1 MKLPTKILLV
11 DDDELIVATLTR
23 ILKSEGY
30 DVRAETT
37 PDRVES
43 IVRSWSPAVVLL
55 DVRLPGRSGIEVL
68 EDIVRGEG
76 RPPVVMLTADDTAE
90 SAVKAMKLGAA
101 DYLTKPFNI
110 DEVKIVLRNIVERE
124 RLRQEVDYLRMVN
137 SQLFERTLIGDS
149 DAIRQ
154 LKAQLE
160 KMAQASVS
168 TILITGESGTGKEL
182 VARQLHLLLH
192 GQTPQHAPFIRVNCA
207 ALPDTL
213 LESELF
219 GYKKGAFTDAKADK
233 KGLFEMAQ
241 GGSILLDEI
250 GEMKLTLQSKLLRVL
265 EERTV
270 RHIGGSAEI
279 PIDATVISTTNR
291 DLAAMVQQGEFRMD
305 LFYRLNAFSLH
316 IPPLRERPDDIS
328 ALSNYYLT
336 FFSTKYA
343 KSPTPVF
350 SPEAEAL
357 IRAHRWT
364 GNVRELKNV
373 IERLVVLGT
382 GDRILPEHLPKE
394 IVEGQAP
401 PARSDGQQYAFPD
414 GGMSLEAMEKE
425 MIRQALERT
434 NRNKAKAARLLG
446 ISYDTLRYQ
455 VKKFGLE

>member
-1 MKLPTKILLV
+1 
-11 DDDELIVATLTR
+11 
-23 ILKSEGY
+23 
-30 DVRAETT
+30 
-37 PDRVES
+37 
-43 IVRSWSPAVVLL
+43 
-55 DVRLPGRSGIEVL
+55 
-68 EDIVRGEG
+68 
-76 RPPVVMLTADDTAE
+76 
-90 SAVKAMKLGAA
+90 
-101 DYLTKPFNI
+101 
-110 DEVKIVLRNIVERE
+110 
-124 RLRQEVDYLRMVN
+124 MVN

-219 GYKKGAFTDAKADK
+219 GYKKGAFTDAKATK
-233 KGLFEMAQ
+233 RACSRWRR

-305 LFYRLNAFSLH
+305 LFYRFERLFPPY
-316 IPPLRERPDDIS
+316 PPLRERPDDIS

-350 SPEAEAL
+350 SP
-357 IRAHRWT
+357 RRK
-364 GNVRELKNV
+364 R
-373 IERLVVLGT
+373 
-382 GDRILPEHLPKE
+382 
-394 IVEGQAP
+394 
-401 PARSDGQQYAFPD
+401 
-414 GGMSLEAMEKE
+414 
-425 MIRQALERT
+425 
-434 NRNKAKAARLLG
+434 
-446 ISYDTLRYQ
+446 
-455 VKKFGLE
+455 

>member
-1 MKLPTKILLV
+1 
-11 DDDELIVATLTR
+11 
-23 ILKSEGY
+23 
-30 DVRAETT
+30 
-37 PDRVES
+37 
-43 IVRSWSPAVVLL
+43 
-55 DVRLPGRSGIEVL
+55 
-68 EDIVRGEG
+68 
-76 RPPVVMLTADDTAE
+76 
-90 SAVKAMKLGAA
+90 
-101 DYLTKPFNI
+101 
-110 DEVKIVLRNIVERE
+110 
-124 RLRQEVDYLRMVN
+124 
-137 SQLFERTLIGDS
+137 
-149 DAIRQ
+149 
-154 LKAQLE
+154 
-160 KMAQASVS
+160 
-168 TILITGESGTGKEL
+168 
-182 VARQLHLLLH
+182 
-192 GQTPQHAPFIRVNCA
+192 VNCA

-279 PIDATVISTTNR
+279 PIDATVIATTNR
-291 DLAAMVQQGEFRMD
+291 DLSAMVQQGEFRMD
-305 LFYRLNAFSLH
+305 LFYRLNAFNVH

-357 IRAHRWT
+357 IRAHRWS

-382 GDRILPEHLPKE
+382 GHRILPEQLPKE
-394 IVEGQAP
+394 IVEVRP
-401 PARSDGQQYAFPD
+401 PAARSDGQPLMFPD
-414 GGMSLEAMEKE
+414 GGMSLEGMEKE